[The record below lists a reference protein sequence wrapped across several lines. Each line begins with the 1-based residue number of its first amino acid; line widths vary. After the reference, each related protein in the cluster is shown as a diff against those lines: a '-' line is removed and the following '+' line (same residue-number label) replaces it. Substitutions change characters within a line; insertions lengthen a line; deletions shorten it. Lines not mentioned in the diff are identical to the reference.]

1 VLTCRLISDLENPYA
16 DLSQYNDYAAPN
28 DDADRDD
35 DYVEDISDNEVS
47 YSALGSTRFTSH
59 LDFASCANALAADVL
74 QQHAPR
80 GQASGPEGIRAFRV
94 HGRLAARL
102 RLLHRLQQDVCRPEV
117 RCGIG
122 YQAPASMVLH
132 LTVLMSLRSR
142 KSYADRLET
151 RKAESRKRLRT
162 AAQKAA
168 GGTSTSSSR
177 GGKAAR
183 GSKKRKAPASS
194 RRGMNWSGQA

>member
-117 RCGIG
+117 RSRSR
-122 YQAPASMVLH
+122 QAPTSIALRLTLLLLLCSDLASH
-132 LTVLMSLRSR
+132 TLTVSPPGKQSHESACELPLRR
-142 KSYADRLET
+142 RPVGLLHHLHAVVRQL
-151 RKAESRKRLRT
+151 A
-162 AAQKAA
+162 
-168 GGTSTSSSR
+168 
-177 GGKAAR
+177 AAR
-183 GSKKRKAPASS
+183 SE
-194 RRGMNWSGQA
+194 RRQLLHDEV